1 LDKIRHESLTYPSK
15 LDSGKEQKIDTIPN
29 PQERTLTLVD
39 TGIDMIMV
47 DLTNKAKFEN
57 FCKLMKE
64 ILDKKV

>member
-1 LDKIRHESLTYPSK
+1 

-47 DLTNKAKFEN
+47 DFTNKAKFEN

-64 ILDKKV
+64 ILDKTV